1 MFYKYYI
8 TASQKPGPV
17 SVTVSTQDGRL
28 LGMTCFMYVD
38 EIQEVL
44 KQVVKDPA
52 LQSLYLTMWSQEHGL
67 FGSDGNLD
75 PFNLQDQG
83 TVRQKG
89 LCNKSQS

>member
-17 SVTVSTQDGRL
+17 PVTVSTQDGRL

-44 KQVVKDPA
+44 KQAVKDLA

-67 FGSDGNLD
+67 FASHGNLD

-83 TVRQKG
+83 TVQQKD